1 MVPLNRQ
8 YFTGGIGYISWIAG
22 EMGMH
27 YDKEANSQ
35 VSPDALNSWIRKVS
49 KKKLLSRQEEVELA
63 KRIKAGDEEARE
75 ALIEANL
82 RLVVSIASK
91 YQGHNVPLA
100 DLIQEGNMG
109 LMRAVEKFDYRKGFK
124 FSTYAIW
131 WIKQAIMRALD
142 NYGRTIRLPSYVVSK
157 TLKFD
162 EITAR
167 LRQELEREPSVDEL
181 SQALD
186 IPQTEIEKLS
196 ALTSKPLSLD
206 TPVHADRPTISLRD
220 TIKDDDTDSGEQ
232 ALSKI
237 MLREKIDEILS
248 VLSARQ
254 REVIRLRY
262 GLEDGK
268 EWTLSK
274 IGKRMH
280 VTRERIRQIEAEAMD
295 KLRRYNADKKRT
307 YI

>member
-1 MVPLNRQ
+1 
-8 YFTGGIGYISWIAG
+8 
-22 EMGMH
+22 MGMF
-27 YDKEANSQ
+27 DGKEAKPQ
-35 VSPDALNSWIRKVS
+35 VTPDALNNWIRRVS
-49 KKKLLSRQEEVELA
+49 KKKLLSREEEVEIA
-63 KRIKAGDEEARE
+63 KRIKAGDDEARE

-142 NYGRTIRLPSYVVSK
+142 NHGRTVRLPSYVVSK

-162 EITAR
+162 EMTAQ
-167 LRQELEREPSVDEL
+167 LRQQLEREPSVDEL

-186 IPQTEIEKLS
+186 IPQTEIEKLF

-206 TPVHADRPTISLRD
+206 TPLHLDRPTTSLRD
-220 TIKDDDTDSGEQ
+220 TIKDSDTNSGEQ

-237 MLREKIDEILS
+237 VLREKIDEILS
-248 VLSARQ
+248 VLNARQ
-254 REVIRLRY
+254 REVIKLRY
-262 GLEDGK
+262 GLEDGR

-274 IGKRMH
+274 IGQRMH

-295 KLRRYNADKKRT
+295 KLRRYNAGKKRI
-307 YI
+307 YA

>member
-1 MVPLNRQ
+1 M
-8 YFTGGIGYISWIAG
+8 F
-22 EMGMH
+22 
-27 YDKEANSQ
+27 DKREAKSQ
-35 VSPDALNSWIRKVS
+35 VTSDALNSWIRRVS
-49 KKKLLSRQEEVELA
+49 KKKLLSREEEIELA
-63 KRIKAGDEEARE
+63 KRIKSGDEEAKE

-91 YQGHNVPLA
+91 YQGYKVPLA

-109 LMRAVEKFDYRKGFK
+109 LIRAVEKFDYRKGFK

-142 NYGRTIRLPSYVVSK
+142 NYGRTIRLPSYIVSK

-162 EITAR
+162 GITAQ

-181 SQALD
+181 SQVLD
-186 IPQTEIEKLS
+186 IPQTEIEKLL
-196 ALTSKPLSLD
+196 ALTSEPLSLD
-206 TPVHADRPTISLRD
+206 MPVHADKPTTSLRD
-220 TIKDDDTDSGEQ
+220 TIRDDDTNSGEQ

-237 MLREKIDEILS
+237 MLREKIDEILI
-248 VLSARQ
+248 VLSAKQ

-262 GLEDGK
+262 GLEDGR

-274 IGKRMH
+274 IGKRMR

-295 KLRRYNADKKRT
+295 KLRRYNTDKRRT
-307 YI
+307 YV

>member
-1 MVPLNRQ
+1 M
-8 YFTGGIGYISWIAG
+8 AG
-22 EMGMH
+22 DMRMFGER
-27 YDKEANSQ
+27 EANPQ
-35 VSPDALNSWIRKVS
+35 ITPDALNSWIRRVS
-49 KKKLLSRQEEVELA
+49 KKKLLSREEEVELA
-63 KRIKAGDEEARE
+63 KRIEAGDREAKE

-91 YQGHNVPLA
+91 YQGHKVPLA

-131 WIKQAIMRALD
+131 WIKQAIMRGLD

-162 EITAR
+162 NIAAQ

-181 SQALD
+181 SQILD
-186 IPQTEIEKLS
+186 IPQREIEELLS
-196 ALTSKPLSLD
+196 LTSEPLSLD
-206 TPVHADRPTISLRD
+206 TPVHADKPTVSLRD
-220 TIKDDDTDSGEQ
+220 IIKDGETNSGEQ
-232 ALSKI
+232 VLSRI

-248 VLSARQ
+248 VLNAKQ
-254 REVIRLRY
+254 REVIKLRY
-262 GLEDGK
+262 GLEDGR

-274 IGKRMH
+274 IGKRMC

-295 KLRRYNADKKRT
+295 KLRRYNADKKKI
-307 YI
+307 YG

>member
-1 MVPLNRQ
+1 MRM
-8 YFTGGIGYISWIAG
+8 FG
-22 EMGMH
+22 ER
-27 YDKEANSQ
+27 EANPQ
-35 VSPDALNSWIRKVS
+35 ITPDALNSWIRRVS
-49 KKKLLSRQEEVELA
+49 KKKLLSREEEVELA
-63 KRIKAGDEEARE
+63 KRIEAGDREAKE

-91 YQGHNVPLA
+91 YQGHKVPLA

-131 WIKQAIMRALD
+131 WIKQAIMRGLD

-162 EITAR
+162 NIAAQ

-181 SQALD
+181 SQILD
-186 IPQTEIEKLS
+186 IPQREIEELLS
-196 ALTSKPLSLD
+196 LTSEPLSLD
-206 TPVHADRPTISLRD
+206 TPVHADKPTVSLRD
-220 TIKDDDTDSGEQ
+220 IIKDGETNSGEQ
-232 ALSKI
+232 VLSRI

-248 VLSARQ
+248 VLNAKQ
-254 REVIRLRY
+254 REVIKLRY
-262 GLEDGK
+262 GLEDGR

-274 IGKRMH
+274 IGKRMC

-295 KLRRYNADKKRT
+295 KLRRYNADKKKI
-307 YI
+307 YG